1 MRNLLN
7 VQEIEIKDD
16 LDYDYS
22 DDEQTQDEIHK
33 AKKQWLK
40 IGFVFLIF
48 DIIAILYLIKR

>member
-22 DDEQTQDEIHK
+22 DDEEIQDEVHK
-33 AKKQWLK
+33 AKMLWMK
-40 IGFVFLIF
+40 IGFVFFIF
-48 DIIAILYLIKR
+48 DIIAILFLIKR